1 MIKINLISKNKSLE
15 SYIKNPSYFFKNQ
28 TKNLIK
34 NLKSIIKEKFF
45 FFFTFIGRQRNKNF
59 K

>member
-15 SYIKNPSYFFKNQ
+15 SYIKNPSYFLKIKQ
-28 TKNLIK
+28 KNLIK
-34 NLKSIIKEKFF
+34 NLKSIIKENFLY
-45 FFFTFIGRQRNKNF
+45 FTFIGRQRNKNF